1 MQRRRSTSSFSP
13 GISSF
18 SHGSNVNN
26 LGLFP
31 QNVDSMNVSSH
42 DNHTSIS
49 WTGPSSS
56 SVISHNQV
64 ALSNGEH
71 EQLPSP
77 DARTGTRKRLLGE
90 SHSEPNGPSML
101 QSAISD
107 AIPQKLDLNV
117 AFEDSDGNI
126 HREVGANSSLAG
138 NAEIFER
145 NTRRRVTPANERG
158 FPSSST
164 SSLAHVNNTF
174 QTLQP
179 SYYNGITS
187 PSSSSASASSPV
199 ILARGSDAL
208 RVEENS
214 RYIPRSTSVQSTLAP
229 GTLRNSPRNLSSQ
242 NGFSGTQLSAPPH
255 FRQHNVTRGFQNGF
269 TAGIH
274 PSSTPSGFPHRNLA
288 EEYVERLS
296 SIVNHSTVRL
306 ASSVS
311 EGQTTNLPI
320 PSVGGRLESGV
331 GNVRAFQAQPRPG
344 VLMIRDEGHN
354 AVMPS
359 ILPHVQPLGAAQLR
373 ATLIRRALQVL
384 HWVEDGIIVHEPL
397 FYEEPDVHENM
408 RLDVDDMS
416 YEELLALEDQ
426 IGNVSTGLS
435 EEAILAAVRRHCY
448 LSMKLGPPV
457 EEEPCCICQEDYVDG
472 KELGKLNC
480 GHEFHFDCIK
490 QWLVQ
495 KNNCPI
501 CKKTAVVV

>member
-26 LGLFP
+26 LGLLP
-31 QNVDSMNVSSH
+31 QNVDSMNASSH

-90 SHSEPNGPSML
+90 SHSEPNGPSIL

-117 AFEDSDGNI
+117 AFEDSNGNI

-145 NTRRRVTPANERG
+145 NTRRRVTPANEQG

-187 PSSSSASASSPV
+187 PSFSSASASSPV

-214 RYIPRSTSVQSTLAP
+214 RYIPRSTPVQSMLAP
-229 GTLRNSPRNLSSQ
+229 GTWRNSPRNLSSQ
-242 NGFSGTQLSAPPH
+242 NGFSGAQLSAPPH

-296 SIVNHSTVRL
+296 R
-306 ASSVS
+306 
-311 EGQTTNLPI
+311 
-320 PSVGGRLESGV
+320 GRLESGV

-344 VLMIRDEGHN
+344 VLTIRDEGHN